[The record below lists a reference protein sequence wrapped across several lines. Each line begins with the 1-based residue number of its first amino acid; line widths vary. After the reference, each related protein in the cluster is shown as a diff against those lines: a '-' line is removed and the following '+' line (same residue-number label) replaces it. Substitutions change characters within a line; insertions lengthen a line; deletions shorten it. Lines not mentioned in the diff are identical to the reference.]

1 MEMANSDCTSF
12 PVRYFINSQEASF
25 FSSSLLSNITR
36 HEPETVAPYS
46 ASSFTFINVL
56 VPTVNLSPT
65 FSRTD
70 ETLDDEEVKTAT
82 SPFTNWFVERLL
94 FSTPPSSY
102 RFFHNPRNSSSFPFS
117 TQESSVAILSLPF
130 LLFTT

>member
-1 MEMANSDCTSF
+1 MANSDCTSF

-82 SPFTNWFVERLL
+82 SPFTNWFVE
-94 FSTPPSSY
+94 S
-102 RFFHNPRNSSSFPFS
+102 H
-117 TQESSVAILSLPF
+117 VAKKEYALHLIHSKKRGGILSILILRIM
-130 LLFTT
+130 LLWLNMKTACVG